1 MAYPLFQSAI
11 SSSTPFPGTYAET
24 ASPTPAGS
32 KEQQPQESAYEAP
45 SLENIQEDQRAYEA
59 DQKRKLADL
68 SVSRAQLLRQRM
80 MAQNMKWSKHPNS
93 SRWVRRQALGLN
105 GNKDVEPPEMMYK
118 RMQHVERMTD
128 QIHAIDEQIRL
139 TSQLSPYT
147 ESRLKELGDLDAK
160 EVDVQRQMDFLNDV
174 INPALVGMGKDPLD
188 PDTVY
193 TLARNRTASPQG
205 RYGAVDDEVAKL
217 TAAAKYGQEAGP
229 GGVDLVKDGPLRL
242 AAKAGANNAIRIRK
256 EKGLES
262 NPEDKFP
269 VLGIFKS
276 PGEMLRTMHSDFM
289 ANRKLDEYSEP
300 DEIEVPS
307 SMPNFPPVKKQIRK
321 YTKELDRMNRIEVAS
336 HYEGYEKYQ
345 PNYIEKGLLDVP
357 NTPSPDQKDVDVGA
371 TRARL
376 KAQAQAK

>member
-174 INPALVGMGKDPLD
+174 INPALVEMGKDPLD

-205 RYGAVDDEVAKL
+205 RYGENDPIKRGIDAAKL
-217 TAAAKYGQEAGP
+217 GAEATAAAADDPSIPE
-229 GGVDLVKDGPLRL
+229 PLRNIVRL
-242 AAKAGANNAIRIRK
+242 GAKQKAIEDAKKDK
-256 EKGLES
+256 ENSPDL
-262 NPEDKFP
+262 P
-269 VLGIFKS
+269 VLGLYKQPKDLYGAMHTDFKD
-276 PGEMLRTMHSDFM
+276 MLNTDGYYHM
-289 ANRKLDEYSEP
+289 EP
-300 DEIEVPS
+300 YEVPS
-307 SMPNFPPVKKQIRK
+307 PMPGMPAQKRERKAWSKDEIKQARAA
-321 YTKELDRMNRIEVAS
+321 VATR
-336 HYEGYEKYQ
+336 YPGYEKYF
-345 PNYIEKGLLDVP
+345 PNFVEKGFTDIP
-357 NTPSPDQKDVDVGA
+357 NPSAAGDQKDLDIQA
-371 TRARL
+371 LRARL